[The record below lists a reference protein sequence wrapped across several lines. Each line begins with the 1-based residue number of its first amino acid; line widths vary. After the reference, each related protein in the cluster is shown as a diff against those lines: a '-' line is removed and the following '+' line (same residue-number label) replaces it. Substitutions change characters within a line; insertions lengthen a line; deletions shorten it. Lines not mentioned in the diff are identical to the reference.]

1 MVSELLS
8 KWMLFKLHLK
18 KSTMKTTILVSMAIC
33 GSILFCSCNND
44 SDKATSDKDSKEV
57 AMDQNDKK
65 LDSTNIKSD
74 AEWAVKAADG
84 GMLEVQLGKLAAA
97 NASSSKVK
105 EFAKMMVDDHTKANE
120 ELMAAAKAKNIS
132 LPAAISEK
140 CQKKYDEL
148 SAKKGAEF
156 DKAYIDFMVDDHG
169 EDVDHFKKEAENG
182 NDADLKK
189 WAAEKLPV
197 LQHHLDMAKSTKE
210 TIK

>member
-1 MVSELLS
+1 
-8 KWMLFKLHLK
+8 
-18 KSTMKTTILVSMAIC
+18 MKTTILVSMAIC
-33 GSILFCSCNND
+33 GSILFCSCGNN
-44 SDKATSDKDSKEV
+44 SDKDDKDSKEV
-57 AMDQNDKK
+57 AMDQNEKK